1 MWKVILIGAAIA
13 AVVATAL
20 GAGLIR
26 ATSDPRP
33 AEAQAEQG
41 VAQVDT
47 VIISDD
53 RFQPA
58 TIRVEPG
65 TTVTW
70 VNQDDEAHNVVAE
83 DGSWESPVL
92 QKGEQFSRTF
102 SQGESVRY
110 ICSLHPWMTG
120 VVLVGD
126 EQAPPARSPGIGAQ
140 DMQRHMEQ
148 MHGTGSIEAMR
159 EHMDAVH
166 GEGAFDAMLEQGT
179 HPCGAGGVDGGP
191 GGMMGG
197 SAGGGMMSSGTT
209 QSGRGGGMMGPGGGG
224 MMAW

>member
-1 MWKVILIGAAIA
+1 MWKVIFIGVTIA

-26 ATSDPRP
+26 ATSEPRP

-47 VIISDD
+47 VIISND

-92 QKGEQFSRTF
+92 QKGEEFSHTF
-102 SQGESVRY
+102 SQGESARY

-126 EQAPPARSPGIGAQ
+126 QAAPEPSPGSGSQ
-140 DMQRHMEQ
+140 TMWQHMEQ
-148 MHGTGSIEAMR
+148 MHGPGSIEAMR

-179 HPCGAGGVDGGP
+179 HPCGVDGTGGASGMMGDRAP
-191 GGMMGG
+191 DGMMGG
-197 SAGGGMMSSGTT
+197 GMIG
-209 QSGRGGGMMGPGGGG
+209 SGRGGGMMGPGGGG